1 MCKCDICGQ
10 DAVCVSVCMCI
21 SRSKEGIAILTCL
34 ERVNLAMAFTQ
45 VKPVNSGVKWGV
57 LMDLNKGILF

>member
-1 MCKCDICGQ
+1 
-10 DAVCVSVCMCI
+10 MCI